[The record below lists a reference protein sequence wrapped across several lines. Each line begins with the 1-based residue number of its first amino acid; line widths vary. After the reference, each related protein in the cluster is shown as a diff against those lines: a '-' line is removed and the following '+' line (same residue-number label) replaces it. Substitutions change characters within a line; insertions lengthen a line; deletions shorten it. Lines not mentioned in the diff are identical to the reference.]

1 MSVTKEDRGSR
12 IEDRGSRS
20 ENRLSAI
27 FHLRSSILDP
37 RSSLTWSI
45 LLVVFLALG
54 AVAQNWMDSQRG
66 ALPAVEETLY
76 VSSGEALKRASLGF
90 DGLMADVYWIRTLLY
105 FGEEFERQRGSN
117 QYFDVS
123 RLKLLQPLLDITVDL
138 DPKHIAAYR
147 FGAVFLPDIDAD
159 AAIRFVERGIR
170 NNPGEWRLYQDLG
183 FVQWRRSRFRE
194 AAQAYARGSVLPGAP
209 AWMRTMP
216 ALMLAKGGERET
228 ARAMFLLLYEESDDP
243 FIKQVCKEQL
253 MLLDHNMPQSHKD
266 AERREGE
273 KETRGRGEK

>member
-1 MSVTKEDRGSR
+1 MTDPKEDRGSR
-12 IEDRGSRS
+12 IEYRGSRI
-20 ENRLSAI
+20 ENRLPAI
-27 FHLRSSILDP
+27 FYLRSSILDLQP
-37 RSSLTWSI
+37 SLTWSI

-54 AVAQNWMDSQRG
+54 GVAQNWIDSQRR
-66 ALPAVEETLY
+66 APLAVEEALY

-159 AAIRFVERGIR
+159 AAIRFAERGIR
-170 NNPGEWRLYQDLG
+170 NNPDEWRLYQDLG
-183 FVQWRRSRFRE
+183 FVQWRRGRFRE
-194 AAQAYARGSVLPGAP
+194 AAEAYTRGSVLPSAP
-209 AWMRTMP
+209 TWMRTMP
-216 ALMLAKGGERET
+216 ALMLAKGSERKT
-228 ARAMFLLLYEESDDP
+228 SRAMFLRLHEESDDP
-243 FIKQVCKEQL
+243 FIKQVCEEQL
-253 MLLDHNMPQSHKD
+253 MLLNQDMPQRHRD
-266 AERREGE
+266 TETGREENKG
-273 KETRGRGEK
+273 TR

>member
-1 MSVTKEDRGSR
+1 MSDTKENRGSR
-12 IEDRGSRS
+12 IEDRGSRI
-20 ENRLSAI
+20 ENRLPAI
-27 FHLRSSILDP
+27 SSFRSSILDLQP
-37 RSSLTWSI
+37 SLTWSI

-54 AVAQNWMDSQRG
+54 GVAQNWIDSQRR
-66 ALPAVEETLY
+66 APLAVEEALY

-159 AAIRFVERGIR
+159 AAIRFVERGVR
-170 NNPGEWRLYQDLG
+170 NNPDEWRLYQDLG
-183 FVQWRRSRFRE
+183 FVQWRRSHFRE
-194 AAQAYARGSVLPGAP
+194 AAEAYARGSELPRAP

-228 ARAMFLLLYEESDDP
+228 ARAMFLRLYEESDDT
-243 FIKQVCKEQL
+243 FIKQVCEEQL
-253 MLLDHNMPQSHKD
+253 MLLEHNTPQRHPRNRDEVK
-266 AERREGE
+266 
-273 KETRGRGEK
+273 

>member
-1 MSVTKEDRGSR
+1 MNNQPRKNEEREERTEK
-12 IEDRGSRS
+12 
-20 ENRLSAI
+20 N
-27 FHLRSSILDP
+27 LRALRFFVVDFL
-37 RSSLTWSI
+37 RRTMKRLTWSI
-45 LLVVFLALG
+45 LPFVFLALG
-54 AVAQNWMDSQRG
+54 GVAQNWMDSQRR
-66 ALPAVEETLY
+66 APLAVEETLY

-123 RLKLLQPLLDITVDL
+123 RLKLLQPMLDITVEL

-159 AAIRFVERGIR
+159 AAIRFAERGIR
-170 NNPGEWRLYQDLG
+170 NNPDEWRLYQDLG
-183 FVQWRRSRFRE
+183 FVQWRRSRFRD
-194 AAQAYARGSVLPGAP
+194 AAEAYARGSVLPSAP

-228 ARAMFLLLYEESDDP
+228 ARAMFLRLYEESEDP
-243 FIKQVCKEQL
+243 FVKQVCEEQL
-253 MLLDHNMPQSHKD
+253 MLLDHSTPQRHRD
-266 AERREGE
+266 TGRREGY
-273 KETRGRGEK
+273 KETRGQGEK

>member
-1 MSVTKEDRGSR
+1 MSGTEKDRGSR
-12 IEDRGSRS
+12 IEDRGSRI
-20 ENRLSAI
+20 ENRLSKI
-27 FHLRSSILDP
+27 FHLRSSIFDLQ
-37 RSSLTWSI
+37 SSLIWPI
-45 LLVVFLALG
+45 LPVIFLALG
-54 AVAQNWMDSQRG
+54 AVAQNWMDSQRR
-66 ALPAVEETLY
+66 APLSVEETLY
-76 VSSGEALKRASLGF
+76 VNSGEALKRASLGF

-123 RLKLLQPLLDITVDL
+123 RLKLLPPLLDITVDL

-147 FGAVFLPDIDAD
+147 FGAVFLPDIDSD
-159 AAIRFVERGIR
+159 AAILFAERGVR
-170 NNPGEWRLYQDLG
+170 NNPDEWRLYQDLG

-194 AAQAYARGSVLPGAP
+194 AAEAYARGSVLPRAP

-228 ARAMFLLLYEESDDP
+228 ARAMFLRLYEESDDP

-253 MLLDHNMPQSHKD
+253 ALLDQKFATEAPHT
-266 AERREGE
+266 E
-273 KETRGRGEK
+273 KK

>member
-1 MSVTKEDRGSR
+1 MSDTKEDRRSR
-12 IEDRGSRS
+12 IEGRGSRT

-27 FHLRSSILDP
+27 FYLRSSILDP
-37 RSSLTWSI
+37 QPPLTWSI

-54 AVAQNWMDSQRG
+54 AVAQNWMDSQRR
-66 ALPAVEETLY
+66 APLAVEDALY
-76 VSSGEALKRASLGF
+76 VNSGEALKRASLGF

-147 FGAVFLPDIDAD
+147 FGAVFLPDIDSD
-159 AAIRFVERGIR
+159 AAIRFAERGVR
-170 NNPGEWRLYQDLG
+170 NNPDEWRLYQDLG

-194 AAQAYARGSVLPGAP
+194 AAEAYARGSVLPGAP

-228 ARAMFLLLYEESDDP
+228 ARAMFLRLYEESDDP

-253 MLLDHNMPQSHKD
+253 ALLDHQFATEAPHT
-266 AERREGE
+266 E
-273 KETRGRGEK
+273 KK

>member
-1 MSVTKEDRGSR
+1 MSDTKKDRGSR
-12 IEDRGSRS
+12 IEDRGSRI

-27 FHLRSSILDP
+27 RDPRSSILDLQP
-37 RSSLTWSI
+37 SLTWSI
-45 LLVVFLALG
+45 LLVLFLALG
-54 AVAQNWMDSQRG
+54 AVAQNWMDSQRR
-66 ALPAVEETLY
+66 APLAVEETLY
-76 VSSGEALKRASLGF
+76 VNSGEALKRASLGF

-170 NNPGEWRLYQDLG
+170 NNPDEWRLYQDLG

-194 AAQAYARGSVLPGAP
+194 AAEAYARGSELPRAP

-228 ARAMFLLLYEESDDP
+228 ARAMFLRLYEESDDT
-243 FIKQVCKEQL
+243 FIKQVCEEQL
-253 MLLDHNMPQSHKD
+253 RLLDHNLPQ
-266 AERREGE
+266 RRRDTES
-273 KETRGRGEK
+273 R